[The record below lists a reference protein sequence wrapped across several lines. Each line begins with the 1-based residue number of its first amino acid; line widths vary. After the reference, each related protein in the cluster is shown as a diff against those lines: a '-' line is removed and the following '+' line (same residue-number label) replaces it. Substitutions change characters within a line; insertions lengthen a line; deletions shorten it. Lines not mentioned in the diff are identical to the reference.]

1 MDTLEIKDDEVNV
14 EEIMSKIREN
24 IQKRIESGV
33 YDPKMESL
41 INQPLQ
47 KLREVAMMQKE
58 AQLGYYTEDIHKKES
73 ESFNN
78 VLESNVMNP
87 EIHETA
93 IWRFIKNSHYK
104 LQEFS
109 LYRLVF
115 RVANKF
121 EKYIPKYKEY
131 FLLEDF
137 LKYHDIEFIKFAYR
151 GLLNREPDPKGFN
164 DYLSLLRKGQR
175 NKIEILGALRF
186 SKEGRERNIAIK
198 GLYLRYLI
206 NIFYRIPIF
215 GYFMKLLISILRFP
229 LILRHFQEFE
239 SFTNAR
245 YSDTDAR
252 LIKTD
257 ARFIENDTRFM
268 ENDARFSN
276 IDIKLKEHSKNLNN
290 LALETRNN
298 HEQLVN
304 TLSSKADIQ
313 SFNETK
319 GELTIFSKQIRD
331 NKLQILGQE
340 RRLEILLEETR
351 KRYPDP
357 ISSQQIENILKEE
370 EHLLDAMYVTFEN
383 QFRGTREE
391 IKERIKVYLPY
402 IESTKAVKS
411 DTKIID
417 IGSGRGEWLELLKEN
432 GYAATGID
440 INRIMIEQCKE
451 LGLDV
456 IQADAMECLRKQ
468 ETDSYGAI
476 TGFHIVEH
484 IPYKTL
490 ISLLDET
497 LRVLKP
503 GGIAIF
509 ETPNPE
515 NIIVGACNFYM
526 DPTHRNPIPPLSLQ
540 FLMEARGFEKTEI
553 MKLHPYNYFQNDNN
567 ISEINIK
574 LKTLF
579 NMEQDYSVIAYKGLK

>member
-1 MDTLEIKDDEVNV
+1 MENQMDTLKMKDDEVNV

-47 KLREVAMMQKE
+47 KPPEIARMKTE
-58 AQLGYYTEDIHKKES
+58 AQLLE
-73 ESFNN
+73 NN
-78 VLESNVMNP
+78 VINP

-93 IWRFIKNSHYK
+93 IWRFIKNTHYK
-104 LQEFS
+104 LQKFS

-115 RVANKF
+115 SVAVKF

-131 FLLEDF
+131 FLIEDF
-137 LKYHDIEFIKFAYR
+137 IKYHDIEFIKFAYR
-151 GLLNREPDPKGFN
+151 GMLNREPDPHGFDN
-164 DYLSLLRKGQR
+164 YLSLLRKGQR
-175 NKIEILGALRF
+175 NKIEILGALRY
-186 SKEGRERNIAIK
+186 SKEGKERNIAIK
-198 GLYLRYLI
+198 GLYLRYLL
-206 NIFYRIPIF
+206 NISYRIPIL
-215 GYFMKLLISILRFP
+215 GYFIKLFISILRFP
-229 LILRHFQEFE
+229 QILRNFQEFE
-239 SFTNAR
+239 GSTNAK
-245 YSDTDAR
+245 YSNIDAR
-252 LIKTD
+252 LIK
-257 ARFIENDTRFM
+257 
-268 ENDARFSN
+268 NDARFTENDAIFSN
-276 IDIKLKEHSKNLNN
+276 IDVKLNEHSKRQNN
-290 LALETRNN
+290 LTLETRNN
-298 HEQLVN
+298 HKLLVN

-319 GELTIFSKQIRD
+319 AELAVFSKQIRD
-331 NKLQILGQE
+331 NKLQILSQE

-351 KRYPDP
+351 KRYPEP
-357 ISSQQIENILKEE
+357 ISLQQIENILKEE

-391 IKERIKVYLPY
+391 IKERLKVYLPY
-402 IESTKAVKS
+402 IESTKTVKS

-417 IGSGRGEWLELLKEN
+417 IGSGRGEWLEILEKN

-440 INRIMIEQCKE
+440 INRMMIEQCKE

-456 IQADAMECLRKQ
+456 IQADAMEYLRKQ
-468 ETDSYGAI
+468 ETDSYDFI

-490 ISLLDET
+490 ISLFDET

-540 FLMEARGFEKTEI
+540 FLMETRGFEKTEI

-567 ISEINIK
+567 ISEVSIK

-579 NMEQDYSVIAYKGLK
+579 NMEQDYSVIAYKG

>member
-33 YDPKMESL
+33 YDRKMESL

-47 KLREVAMMQKE
+47 KPPEVVRMKTE
-58 AQLGYYTEDIHKKES
+58 AQLLEK
-73 ESFNN
+73 N
-78 VLESNVMNP
+78 VINP
-87 EIHETA
+87 EMHETA
-93 IWRFIKNSHYK
+93 IWRFIKNTHYK
-104 LQEFS
+104 LQKFS

-115 RVANKF
+115 SVAVKF

-131 FLLEDF
+131 FLIEDF
-137 LKYHDIEFIKFAYR
+137 IKYHDIEFIKFAYR
-151 GLLNREPDPKGFN
+151 GLLNREPDPYGFDN
-164 DYLSLLRKGQR
+164 YLSLLRKGQR
-175 NKIEILGALRF
+175 NKIEILGALRY
-186 SKEGRERNIAIK
+186 SKEGKERNIAIK
-198 GLYLRYLI
+198 GLYLRYLL
-206 NIFYRIPIF
+206 NISYRIPIL
-215 GYFMKLLISILRFP
+215 GYFIKLFISILRFP
-229 LILRHFQEFE
+229 QILRNFQEFE
-239 SFTNAR
+239 GFTNAR
-245 YSDTDAR
+245 YSNIDAR

-257 ARFIENDTRFM
+257 ARFTENDTRFIEIFM
-268 ENDARFSN
+268 ENNARFSN
-276 IDIKLKEHSKNLNN
+276 IDIKLNEHSKNLNN
-290 LALETRNN
+290 LTLETRNN

-319 GELTIFSKQIRD
+319 GELAIFSKQIRD

-340 RRLEILLEETR
+340 RRLEIMLEETR
-351 KRYPDP
+351 KRFPEP
-357 ISSQQIENILKEE
+357 IALQQIENILKEE

-391 IKERIKVYLPY
+391 IKERLKVYLPY

-440 INRIMIEQCKE
+440 INRMMIEQCKE

-456 IQADAMECLRKQ
+456 IQGDTIEYLRKQ

-553 MKLHPYNYFQNDNN
+553 MKLHPYDYFQNDNN